1 MKNNLKILFV
11 DDDIALLQSI
21 RRYVRLK
28 HKEWNCKFSNSGE
41 EALKILS
48 QMQFDFIISDMRMPQ
63 MDGSQL
69 LRKVKEKYPATIR
82 FILSGQTEQKSFIR
96 AVGSMH
102 QFLTKPCDMDT
113 LKNTIARS
121 ISMRDLINNDQLKN
135 CLLNVDSLPGI
146 PEIYFELVDAL
157 QSDESTVEIIGEI
170 ISQDV
175 GLTAKILQVANS
187 SFFGSPQKVSTPA
200 QAVHILGFEF
210 IQVLALGYKTLLKPV
225 SAKKDREIIESIWKH
240 SLNVSQLA
248 LKLAKRENLSSV
260 DENFCFTAGLL
271 HDIGKIIAL
280 ENFPEK
286 YHDYL
291 SELKEDN
298 NTLQIEKKIFGS
310 SLSEVGAYLLTL
322 WGLPDPIV
330 EAVGYH
336 KNPSKCISKS
346 TSPLTFVH
354 IANALDEENIS
365 DSRFESFKNLD
376 LEYLKEAGITESL
389 FNEYEDLKES
399 ISKIE

>member
-1 MKNNLKILFV
+1 M
-11 DDDIALLQSI
+11 
-21 RRYVRLK
+21 
-28 HKEWNCKFSNSGE
+28 
-41 EALKILS
+41 
-48 QMQFDFIISDMRMPQ
+48 
-63 MDGSQL
+63 
-69 LRKVKEKYPATIR
+69 
-82 FILSGQTEQKSFIR
+82 
-96 AVGSMH
+96 
-102 QFLTKPCDMDT
+102 
-113 LKNTIARS
+113 
-121 ISMRDLINNDQLKN
+121 
-135 CLLNVDSLPGI
+135 
-146 PEIYFELVDAL
+146 
-157 QSDESTVEIIGEI
+157 
-170 ISQDV
+170 
-175 GLTAKILQVANS
+175 
-187 SFFGSPQKVSTPA
+187 
-200 QAVHILGFEF
+200 
-210 IQVLALGYKTLLKPV
+210 
-225 SAKKDREIIESIWKH
+225 
-240 SLNVSQLA
+240 
-248 LKLAKRENLSSV
+248 
-260 DENFCFTAGLL
+260 L

-336 KNPSKCISKS
+336 KNPSECISKS
-346 TSPLTFVH
+346 TSPLTFIH